1 MTTFSNSN
9 RGNRTDLSE
18 IKNRNLPDMSLYEY
32 TPDTLSFIKEKP
44 FKLEKE
50 IQTLF
55 EKNLPLIMGVEM
67 VKSEFTIKDRRIDT
81 LGFDPQTK
89 AFVIIEYKRE
99 RNASVIDQG
108 FTYLS
113 LMLQHQA
120 DFILEYNETQH
131 KNLKR
136 SEVDWSQT
144 RVVFVSQGFTQNQRE
159 AVNFKDLSIE
169 LWEVKRYA
177 NNSLT
182 IQPIRKSHSSASIK
196 TVMQN
201 SKEYKEVA
209 EQIRSY
215 SEENLLQGKS
225 DEVAELYETYKN
237 AILNL
242 DTGIETKP
250 QKLYISFWKGT
261 QYVCSVQLQNSSLKT
276 VINLPKGRLDDSKE
290 LARDISHVGH
300 WGMGDYEVKVSDT
313 RYLEYIM
320 SLIKQAL

>member
-1 MTTFSNSN
+1 
-9 RGNRTDLSE
+9 
-18 IKNRNLPDMSLYEY
+18 MSLYECASN
-32 TPDTLSFIKEKP
+32 TLSLVKEKP
-44 FKLEKE
+44 FRLEKE
-50 IQTLF
+50 IQHLF
-55 EKNLPLIMGVEM
+55 EKNLPLIMGIEM

-81 LGFDPQTK
+81 LGFDPHAR

-99 RNASVIDQG
+99 RNVSVIDQG

-120 DFILEYNETQH
+120 DFILEYNETRR

-177 NNSLT
+177 NNSVSVT
-182 IQPIRKSHSSASIK
+182 PIRKSHSSASIK

-201 SKEYKEVA
+201 SPAYKEVA
-209 EQIRSY
+209 EKIKSY
-215 SEENLLQGKS
+215 SEETLLQGKS
-225 DEVAELYETYKN
+225 DEVTELYETYKN

-242 DTGIETKP
+242 DTEIETKP
-250 QKLYISFWKGT
+250 QKHYLSFWKGM
-261 QYVCSVQLQNSSLKT
+261 QYICSMQLQNSSIKI
-276 VINLPKGRLDDSKE
+276 VINLPKGKLDDSKG
-290 LARDISHVGH
+290 LTRDISGVGH
-300 WGMGDYEVKVSDT
+300 WGMGDYEVKTADT
-313 RYLEYIM
+313 RFLEYIM
-320 SLIKQAL
+320 SLIKQVL